1 MSLSVYA
8 RGQSANSFRII
19 MAADRLVWLAR
30 PSRKLPE
37 VRKWRDRLQ
46 KTRKRRFNSFCV
58 AVAVV
63 DCIQAVFLRNLSIR
77 ALKVP

>member
-1 MSLSVYA
+1 MSLSVYG

-37 VRKWRDRLQ
+37 ARKWRDRLQ
-46 KTRKRRFNSFCV
+46 KTRKRRFNSSCVVV
-58 AVAVV
+58 AVI
-63 DCIQAVFLRNLSIR
+63 DCIQAVFCETYLYE
-77 ALKVP
+77 P

>member
-1 MSLSVYA
+1 MSLSIYG

-30 PSRKLPE
+30 PSGKLPE
-37 VRKWRDRLQ
+37 ASKWRDRLQ

-58 AVAVV
+58 VVAVV
-63 DCIQAVFLRNLSIR
+63 DCIQVVFCETYLYE
-77 ALKVP
+77 P

>member
-1 MSLSVYA
+1 MSLSIYG

-37 VRKWRDRLQ
+37 VRKWRDHLQ

-58 AVAVV
+58 VDAVV
-63 DCIQAVFLRNLSIR
+63 DCIQAVFCETYLYE
-77 ALKVP
+77 P